1 MKSQIGLEDLMN
13 SNSVKLKMYPAKNGD
28 AFLIS
33 ANVPE
38 PINIL
43 IDGGYAS
50 TYNKYISSDL
60 KELALEGCSLN
71 LVVATHID
79 ADHILGLI
87 EFFKSNGCSTKSKII
102 PVLNV
107 IHNSVR
113 SLNSL
118 RADLIRNDDLELLKE
133 INHQGY
139 PISENKTEEEISAR
153 QGSSLAALLLAGK
166 YNWNFSDGSQSINC
180 DSFPIIKLNSNASL
194 KLLGPSIERLNEL
207 RKWWLK
213 ELQRIGIIGGVT
225 EDIIFDDAFEFLCA
239 KNLFNR
245 NYTKKEKDVI
255 SQVSGSSTNFLK
267 DVYSPDLSITNS
279 SSVAFIAEIGSTML
293 LFLGDAWSEDIE
305 IKIKELKTNTNK
317 LLFQAIKISHHGS
330 LHNTSTSLLELI
342 DATSYFISSNGNH
355 HDHPDIE
362 VLKEIVDRTSK
373 FTRRLYFSYPTPAS
387 TFMKNYKSKSGAC
400 FTVHETANNWID
412 LTSEIL

>member
-1 MKSQIGLEDLMN
+1 M
-13 SNSVKLKMYPAKNGD
+13 SNPSIKLKMYPASNGD

-38 PINIL
+38 PVNIL

-50 TYNKYISSDL
+50 TYNKYISPDL
-60 KELALEGCSLN
+60 KELALKGCSLN

-118 RADLIRNDDLELLKE
+118 KADLIRNDDLELLKE

-166 YNWNFSDGSQSINC
+166 YNWNFSDGNQSINC
-180 DSFPIIKLNSNASL
+180 GSFPTIKLNSNASL

-207 RKWWLK
+207 KKWWLK
-213 ELQRIGIIGGVT
+213 ELQRIGIIGGIT
-225 EDIIFDDAFEFLCA
+225 EDIIFDDAFEFLFA
-239 KNLFNR
+239 KNLFKR
-245 NYTKKEKDVI
+245 NHTKKEKDVI
-255 SQVSGSSTNFLK
+255 SHVSGSNTHSLK
-267 DVYSPDLSITNS
+267 DVYYPDTSVTNS
-279 SSVAFIAEIGSTML
+279 SSVAFIAEIGSSKL

-305 IKIKELKTNTNK
+305 FQIKKLGRGGNK
-317 LLFQAIKISHHGS
+317 FIFQAIKISHHGS
-330 LHNTSTSLLELI
+330 LRNTSTSLLELI
-342 DATSYFISSNGNH
+342 DAPAYFISSNGNRH
-355 HDHPDIE
+355 NHPDIE
-362 VLKEIVDRTSK
+362 VLKEIVDRPNK
-373 FTRRLYFSYPTPAS
+373 FQRHLYFSYSTPAS

-400 FTVHETANNWID
+400 FTVHENANNWID
-412 LTSEIL
+412 LTTEIL